1 MLEAEFQFYAREAKA
16 YTLNCGAISS
26 TLIVI
31 LLMIEVYFNVLCS
44 ASKSVPTSFLAI
56 LGYVI
61 FHISILCMEFI
72 LSPIPFLL

>member
-26 TLIVI
+26 IPIVI
-31 LLMIEVYFNVLCS
+31 LIIEAYFNVLCS
-44 ASKSVPTSFLAI
+44 ASKRVPTSFLTI

-61 FHISILCMEFI
+61 FHISILCMDFI

>member
-26 TLIVI
+26 IPIVI
-31 LLMIEVYFNVLCS
+31 LIIETYFNVLCS
-44 ASKSVPTSFLAI
+44 ASKRDPTSFLTI

-61 FHISILCMEFI
+61 FHISILCTDFI

>member
-1 MLEAEFQFYAREAKA
+1 MLKAEFQFYAREAKA

-26 TLIVI
+26 IPIVI
-31 LLMIEVYFNVLCS
+31 LIIEAFFNVLCS
-44 ASKSVPTSFLAI
+44 ASKSVPTSFLTI

-61 FHISILCMEFI
+61 FHISILCAEFI

>member
-26 TLIVI
+26 IPIVI
-31 LLMIEVYFNVLCS
+31 LIIETYFNVLCS
-44 ASKSVPTSFLAI
+44 ASKCVPTSFLTI

-61 FHISILCMEFI
+61 FHISILCTDFI